1 MLETID
7 QCGAV
12 LIQKRHES
20 NRAFLRLSLG
30 KRERPRADVL
40 TAERLVAPF
49 RGLDHFSVEGL
60 EIVLDSAKRRL
71 CGALKRGIQRGNG

>member
-7 QCGAV
+7 QRGAV

-40 TAERLVAPF
+40 AAERLVASF
-49 RGLDHFSVEGL
+49 RGLDHLSVEGL
-60 EIVLDSAKRRL
+60 EIMLDSAERRL
-71 CGALKRGIQRGNG
+71 GGTLEGGIQRGNG